1 MVQAD
6 SGESTVSGGEDS
18 KAVGCCQEK
27 NKTKQNITLLEL
39 LWRTQ
44 LKLS

>member
-27 NKTKQNITLLEL
+27 NNKTKHNIVGVTVAY
-39 LWRTQ
+39 RT
-44 LKLS
+44 

>member
-27 NKTKQNITLLEL
+27 KQNKTKHNIVGVTVAY
-39 LWRTQ
+39 RT
-44 LKLS
+44 